1 LVTVAFHGA
10 ATLSLTDATVNEI
23 AADVLMPRSYTLVRR
38 AEQQAATRARIL
50 GAALDIYREQ
60 GFAAA
65 TTQAIAAAADVAPG
79 TVRNH
84 FPTPMDLAAAA
95 GERILE
101 DTGLPGLEIFEGHA
115 TVADRVALLAREL
128 GGFFERSASWW
139 QVREGNPDLAS
150 AWVRAE
156 SRYDDHVARLAA
168 AAIEPRGAG
177 RATASV
183 VVTIVGGPLYY
194 RLRAAGLS
202 EDETVAVELSLVL
215 PWLEGQSG

>member
-1 LVTVAFHGA
+1 LASVAFRGA

-23 AADVLMPRSYTLVRR
+23 ESDVLMPRTYTLARR
-38 AEQQAATRARIL
+38 AERQAATRARIL
-50 GAALDIYREQ
+50 AAALDIYRER

-65 TTQAIAAAADVAPG
+65 TTQAVAAAADVAPG

-101 DTGLPGLEIFEGHA
+101 DTGLPGLEIYEGHA
-115 TVADRVALLAREL
+115 TVAERVGLLAREL
-128 GGFFERSASWW
+128 AGFFERSASWW

-156 SRYDDHVARLAA
+156 TRYDDHVARLAA
-168 AAIEPRGAG
+168 AAIEPGGADA
-177 RATASV
+177 ATAAV
-183 VVTIVGGPLYY
+183 VVTVVGGPLYY

-202 EDETVAVELSLVL
+202 EDETVAVELSLLL
-215 PWLEGQSG
+215 PWLGGHST